1 MNWNQMLPELDVF
14 NLEDSLHFYIDLIGF
29 HIVYDRKEDKFAFL
43 QFEDVQIMI
52 QQIDK
57 ENNKWETGK
66 LEYPLGVSINFQ
78 IDVTNIDEIYNRLKK
93 SNYKIFVEMEEHWYR
108 KENILMGCREFLV
121 QDPNGY
127 LLRFSQDLE
136 DIKVPKLNV
145 ETIKAI
151 EDSEKEIGL
160 SNGK

>member
-1 MNWNQMLPELDVF
+1 
-14 NLEDSLHFYIDLIGF
+14 
-29 HIVYDRKEDKFAFL
+29 
-43 QFEDVQIMI
+43 MI

-66 LEYPLGVSINFQ
+66 LEYPLGVGINFQ
-78 IDVTNIDEIYNRLKK
+78 IDVTNIDKIYNRLKK

-127 LLRFSQDLE
+127 LLRISQDLE
-136 DIKVPKLNV
+136 DIKVPKLNA

-151 EDSEKEIGL
+151 EDAEKGIGL
-160 SNGK
+160 SKGYTNLDEMWKDLEKED